1 MADKNNQEDA
11 PDNRVSSKLRAS
23 DDAGTLDEA
32 ARNMNADGRNEA
44 SSDLEPAQA
53 TSSFSQASQVGRA
66 RTGGS
71 PDSALEPGESTRE
84 GWDVPDQSDTP
95 PEWPEPTID

>member
-1 MADKNNQEDA
+1 MADNNNQEDA
-11 PDNRVSSKLRAS
+11 PDNRVSSK
-23 DDAGTLDEA
+23 
-32 ARNMNADGRNEA
+32 NADGRNEA

-71 PDSALEPGESTRE
+71 PDSALRPGESTRE

-95 PEWPEPTID
+95 LEWPEPTID